1 MRFQSDSGAVHF
13 LWRRPL
19 IKNGR
24 RATRPISKASSALRD
39 MDELVSSV
47 LGDGG
52 ALAEPVDDQ
61 IGDLEIVLVHHH
73 HVAVASP
80 AARLDQRS

>member
-1 MRFQSDSGAVHF
+1 
-13 LWRRPL
+13 
-19 IKNGR
+19 
-24 RATRPISKASSALRD
+24 

-61 IGDLEIVLVHHH
+61 IGDLEIVLVIMW
-73 HVAVASP
+73 P
-80 AARLDQRS
+80 LRARQRDWTNARRVG